1 MGIPKHAATVADP
14 GLICYPILMLMRAL
28 LLCCA
33 AGWADPKRAAVVG
46 GSHGGFLTG
55 HLVGQHPA
63 AFRCGGLRNPVL
75 NIALMVGLTDIPDWC
90 YVEAFGT
97 EVG

>member
-1 MGIPKHAATVADP
+1 
-14 GLICYPILMLMRAL
+14 MLMRAL